1 MQLATRYLQLGFS
14 FLLRWCTSNARPLP
28 PLQSQSCNLMGINK
42 VFAKNDYVTL
52 KYCAEMRDKED
63 DGVDAVNQDGRLPE
77 ILL

>member
-1 MQLATRYLQLGFS
+1 
-14 FLLRWCTSNARPLP
+14 
-28 PLQSQSCNLMGINK
+28 MGINK